1 MRNMPGWGL
10 MLLMALTVV
19 TCGDNLDTFQGLV
32 KELDRAEQDIRSKQ
46 EDIRNKVQAYNQQ
59 HPDKP
64 IDAGSLDRLMLDPD
78 QEAEL
83 TRLLGAEK
91 DVSYRG
97 LVQEIVDA
105 RNQIDNLQEQIRTLQ
120 DQLPAPSEVKKGDT
134 HSKIAIRYLTQ
145 NHNLSEAEAR
155 KLVDQTA
162 LVEEMHT
169 GFLVWMLYKDGVFG
183 TYVTQGTSKVSPG
196 KAQRLARARVN
207 QQISTLTEE
216 RNTARTD
223 ADSLDDLQANLQ
235 ERILFLRDEE
245 ARLRSEIA
253 ALRDSREEGLAQI
266 KLGEAQRKELET
278 KLNSLY
284 YEADTM
290 DNWKA
295 RKVISD
301 PLFGGPRVDSLSKV
315 SFTRSH
321 DLRESGTLTFEASAF
336 PGLKRLKSVEVFP
349 RTFRDGQDFTVT
361 VDESGMSATVKLL
374 KPELFTGQKVLFGLK

>member
-1 MRNMPGWGL
+1 MRRMFVWGL
-10 MLLMALTVV
+10 TLVTAMTVV
-19 TCGDNLDTFQGLV
+19 SCSDGLDTFQGLV
-32 KELDRAEQDIRSKQ
+32 KELDRTEQDIRSKQ
-46 EDIRNKVQAYNQQ
+46 EEIRKKVQEYNQQ

-64 IDAGSLDRLMLDPD
+64 IDATSLDRLMLDPN

-83 TRLLGAEK
+83 KRLLGAEK

-105 RNQIDNLQEQIRTLQ
+105 RKQIDDLQEQIRTLQ
-120 DQLPAPSEVKKGDT
+120 DQLPAPYEVKKGDT
-134 HSKIAIRYLTQ
+134 HSKVAIRYLIQ
-145 NHNLSEAEAR
+145 NHNLSDAEAR
-155 KLVDQTA
+155 KVVDQTA

-207 QQISTLTEE
+207 QQISTLTVE
-216 RNTARTD
+216 RNTARTE
-223 ADSLDDLQANLQ
+223 ADSLDDLQANLA

-245 ARLRSEIA
+245 ARLHSEIA
-253 ALRDSREEGLAQI
+253 ALRDSREEALAQI
-266 KLGEAQRKELET
+266 KMGETQRKELET

-295 RKVISD
+295 KRVISD
-301 PLFGGPRVDSLSKV
+301 PLLGGPRVDSLSKV
-315 SFTRSH
+315 GFARSK
-321 DLRESGTLTFEASAF
+321 DLRESGTLTFEISAF
-336 PGLKRLKSVEVFP
+336 PGLKRFKSVEVFP

-361 VDESGMSATVKLL
+361 VDESGMSATVTLL